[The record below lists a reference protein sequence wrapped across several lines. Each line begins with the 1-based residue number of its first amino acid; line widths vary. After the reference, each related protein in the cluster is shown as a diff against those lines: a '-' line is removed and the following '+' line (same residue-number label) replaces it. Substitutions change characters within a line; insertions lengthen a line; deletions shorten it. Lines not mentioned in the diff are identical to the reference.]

1 MCGLRDMI
9 IHEYFGI
16 DSKKVW
22 ETAKQD
28 LPKLKIQIAAILTEI
43 DNDKLIK

>member
-1 MCGLRDMI
+1 MI

-16 DSKKVW
+16 NIEKVW

-28 LPKLKIQIAAILTEI
+28 LPNLKIQIEAILAQI
-43 DNDKLIK
+43 NKDKLIK